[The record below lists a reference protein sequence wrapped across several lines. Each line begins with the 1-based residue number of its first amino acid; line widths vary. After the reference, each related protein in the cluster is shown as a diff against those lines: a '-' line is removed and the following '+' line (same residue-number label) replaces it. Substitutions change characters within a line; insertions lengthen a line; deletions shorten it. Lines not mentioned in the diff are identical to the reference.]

1 MTVSALRRIV
11 YGIAGVMA
19 LAVVAPDMP
28 ARAARHSTAT
38 PTWLVV
44 HAKARTVTLTLIA
57 GYNNALSGF
66 NYDGYGNGKMVI
78 SVPRGYRVN
87 VVFSNKAQFPHSAV
101 FTPFADKD
109 RQDGYP
115 LAFKGSASP
124 DPADGLLAGS
134 VQRFS
139 FVAGKTGTYALV
151 CGVPGHEPIGMWD
164 VLKVTNGG
172 AARLTL
178 SR

>member
-1 MTVSALRRIV
+1 MTASVLRRTV
-11 YGIAGVMA
+11 YGIAGAVA
-19 LAVVAPDMP
+19 LMVAAPG
-28 ARAARHSTAT
+28 AQAAASHSASR
-38 PTWLVV
+38 PTWLAVNAKV
-44 HAKARTVTLTLIA
+44 HAVTLTLIA
-57 GYNNALSGF
+57 GYNSALSGF
-66 NYDGYGNGKMVI
+66 NFDGYGNGKMVI
-78 SVPRGYRVN
+78 YVPRGYRVN

-124 DPADGLLAGS
+124 APADGLLAGT
-134 VQRFS
+134 QRFS

-164 VLKVTNGG
+164 TLKVTNGG
-172 AARLTL
+172 TAHLML